1 MAAKKPSVQLSGVGT
16 HQIDLKLVD
25 AATRRRVIECI
36 EKNGKIS
43 VVVGGGAT
51 KGVGD
56 GGFQQLID

>member
-1 MAAKKPSVQLSGVGT
+1 VKAKKPSVQLSGIGT

-43 VVVGGGAT
+43 VMIGGDVT
-51 KGVGD
+51 KGLVD
-56 GGFQQLID
+56 GGFRQLID

>member
-1 MAAKKPSVQLSGVGT
+1 MKAKKPSVQLSGIGT

-43 VVVGGGAT
+43 VMIGGDVT
-51 KGVGD
+51 KGLVD
-56 GGFQQLID
+56 GGFRQLID